1 MMQNN
6 ESNNKLIHFWKTKG
20 YYMALILCLAVVG
33 VSGYLFVSGALEEQR
48 SVEQQLSVP
57 VQEADA
63 EKEETLT
70 EQTAEEVPAESSE
83 VSAETETEPMEPVQE
98 IVEDTV
104 VPVSGTV
111 VQDYA
116 MEHLAYNP
124 TTQDWRVHNGVDLA
138 APLGQS
144 VKAARGGTVTAVF
157 EDSYL
162 GHTVVVRHS
171 NGYTSHYSNL
181 AAEVAVAAGDTV
193 AAGQVLGA
201 VGDSALIE
209 TAAEPHLHFE
219 VYHNGEPVDPAG
231 FLY

>member
-83 VSAETETEPMEPVQE
+83 VSAETE
-98 IVEDTV
+98 
-104 VPVSGTV
+104 
-111 VQDYA
+111 
-116 MEHLAYNP
+116 P
-124 TTQDWRVHNGVDLA
+124 T
-138 APLGQS
+138 AP
-144 VKAARGGTVTAVF
+144 KKKK
-157 EDSYL
+157 
-162 GHTVVVRHS
+162 
-171 NGYTSHYSNL
+171 
-181 AAEVAVAAGDTV
+181 
-193 AAGQVLGA
+193 
-201 VGDSALIE
+201 SAKKRK
-209 TAAEPHLHFE
+209 
-219 VYHNGEPVDPAG
+219 
-231 FLY
+231 